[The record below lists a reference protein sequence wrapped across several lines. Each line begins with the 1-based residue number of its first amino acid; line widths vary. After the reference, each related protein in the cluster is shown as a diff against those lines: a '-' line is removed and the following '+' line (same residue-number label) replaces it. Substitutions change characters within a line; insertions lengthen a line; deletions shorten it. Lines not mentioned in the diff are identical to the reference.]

1 MMRAEK
7 MWMNRAWCLQRR
19 ITRTPLVAFVF
30 LSLILVGTSWGEEPS
45 AATPPA
51 ASTGFTHVVQEK
63 QFLWEVSLLYYGS
76 LKKTAE
82 IAQWNQLES
91 PYRLRR
97 GQRLV
102 LRLQPTVPLEVGRSW
117 VLEYW
122 RQYLDARGAR
132 PKGGNILFQFKP
144 PKQLDPSQAAPIWLK
159 VTPASRGA
167 GSGSSTSDHSREN
180 GGKNT
185 PVKEASQSPKKA
197 SSVRHEIY
205 SADEDGTIEEDHLET
220 PMRIEEVPGPVPSSI
235 PQ

>member
-1 MMRAEK
+1 MMRVEK
-7 MWMNRAWCLQRR
+7 IRKGRALCLSSRVA
-19 ITRTPLVAFVF
+19 RTFF
-30 LSLILVGTSWGEEPS
+30 LTLVGFGLIFTVPSRGEELPEVK
-45 AATPPA
+45 AVG

-76 LKKTAE
+76 LKKVPE
-82 IAQWNQLES
+82 IAQWNQLEP

-132 PKGGNILFQFKP
+132 PKGGSILFQFKP
-144 PKQLDPSQAAPIWLK
+144 PRQLDPSQASPLWLK
-159 VTPASRGA
+159 VTPSSRGS
-167 GSGSSTSDHSREN
+167 GSGSSKLDRPRAEESKDSVRQEPSVSPRKTS
-180 GGKNT
+180 
-185 PVKEASQSPKKA
+185 P
-197 SSVRHEIY
+197 VRHEIY
-205 SADEDGTIEEDHLET
+205 SADEDGTLQEDHVEM
-220 PMRIEEVPGPVPSSI
+220 PMKIEEVPGPTSN